1 MNVKNTTKRRS
12 KSISKAIMSML
23 LILGFV
29 PIVIM
34 AINSYIINIDTLRE
48 RNDIAKQGA
57 VATIQKART
66 DLNKTTN
73 DKLTEVSRQP
83 IFENDFDFKQIRRD
97 LQLTISGDDSY
108 TNVIFINQNGKFTS
122 AKSIKDTA
130 DLRTKDW
137 YKGAIQKEG
146 QIYWT
151 TPHYLEATGQWLTTA
166 STVVRNKKGDSGVI
180 CFNVS
185 YDGIINEFAD
195 MKVGRTGS
203 LTLVSNTGNVINS
216 TGNENAGTVYKIG
229 KNISQSPEF
238 KAIANSKKRKG
249 TLHIK
254 GESKT
259 QDIYF
264 DKGNNSSV
272 TWTFAKV
279 SKKDLT
285 TEQTALFRNTV
296 FIFIVIGI
304 LIVIATIASVRWIT
318 DGVGIFKNRIQEA
331 ASGNLNKLDK
341 YDPSIK
347 QHLLKKLA
355 AKFVSPDPNGHEFN
369 QIAYEYNLMI
379 DATAELIGHVQT
391 NSAKVDEMSTS
402 LLDLS
407 KQTDRAIDEVAQT
420 ITGIADVTSSQ
431 AQETQESVTK
441 LEELSKVIDELNESV
456 QQMNSESDESSK
468 INQANMNTMD
478 KVNSNWVA
486 ELDDMKALSQSVQNM
501 NTNIQD
507 ITKIINVIN
516 EISRQTNLL
525 ALNASIEAASAGEAG
540 KGFSVVAAEI
550 RKLAEQSAASTKEIE
565 DIIDNIKNQS
575 TEMVDKTNSSVEG
588 GQKQSKLI
596 QEAIKSTMEVFKRNQ
611 EMAQKVAG
619 VAEASDKIEEVQA
632 KVLEG
637 LESIS
642 ASTQENAAGTEEV
655 SANSEEVLATMDE
668 FTQHVSD
675 LRDISGQLKK
685 ETDKLTI
692 ER

>member
-1 MNVKNTTKRRS
+1 MKNTTKRRS

-34 AINSYIINIDTLRE
+34 AINSYMINIDMLRE
-48 RNDIAKQGA
+48 RNDLAKQSA

-66 DLNKTTN
+66 DLRKTTN

-97 LQLTISGDDSY
+97 LRLAISGDDAY
-108 TNVIFINQNGKFTS
+108 PNVIFINQNGKFTS

-151 TPHYLEATGQWLTTA
+151 TPHYLETTGQWLTTA

-216 TGNENAGTVYKIG
+216 AGNENAGTVYKIG

-249 TLHIK
+249 TVHIK

-264 DKGNNSSV
+264 DKGKNSSV

-279 SKKDLT
+279 SKNDLT
-285 TEQTALFRNTV
+285 TEQTVLFRNTV
-296 FIFIVIGI
+296 FIIIVIGI

-318 DGVGIFKNRIQEA
+318 DGIDIFKNRIQEA

-347 QHLLKKLA
+347 QPTLKKLA

-456 QQMNSESDESSK
+456 QQMNAESDESAK
-468 INQANMNTMD
+468 INQNNMNTMD
-478 KVNSNWVA
+478 SVNSNWVA

-501 NTNIQD
+501 NADIQD

-596 QEAIKSTMEVFKRNQ
+596 QEAIKSTLEVFKRNQ

-619 VAEASDKIEEVQA
+619 VAEASEKIEEVQG

-655 SANSEEVLATMDE
+655 SANAEEVLATMDE
-668 FTQHVSD
+668 FTQHVADLHQIAEQSD
-675 LRDISGQLKK
+675 EQANRF
-685 ETDKLTI
+685 KL
-692 ER
+692 

>member
-1 MNVKNTTKRRS
+1 MKVENTTKTRG
-12 KSISKAIMSML
+12 KSISRPIMIML

-29 PIVIM
+29 PIIIM
-34 AINSYIINIDTLRE
+34 AVTSYMSNIDMLQE
-48 RNDIAKQGA
+48 RNELSKQSA
-57 VATIQKART
+57 VATLQKART
-66 DLNKTTN
+66 DLNKTTT

-83 IFENDFDFKQIRRD
+83 MFEKDFDFNQIRRE
-97 LQLTISGDDSY
+97 LNLAISGNDEY
-108 TNVIFINQNGKFTS
+108 TNAIFINQKGKFTS
-122 AKSIKDTA
+122 TQGIKDTA
-130 DLRTKDW
+130 DLRTKAW
-137 YKGAIQKEG
+137 YKGAVQKDG

-151 TPHYLEATGQWLTTA
+151 TPHYLAATGQWLTTA

-185 YDGIINEFAD
+185 YDDIIKEFAD

-216 TGNENAGTVYKIG
+216 TGNKNSGTVYKIG
-229 KNISQSPEF
+229 KNISQTPEF
-238 KAIANSKKRKG
+238 KAISKSKKRKG
-249 TLHIK
+249 TIHIK
-254 GESKT
+254 GETKT
-259 QDIYF
+259 QNIYF

-279 SKKDLT
+279 GKDDFK
-285 TEQTALFRNTV
+285 TEQVVLFRNTV
-296 FIFIVIGI
+296 FIIVIIGI
-304 LIVIATIASVRWIT
+304 LIVITTITSVHWIK
-318 DGVGIFKNRIQEA
+318 DGIDIFKNRIQEA
-331 ASGNLNKLDK
+331 ASGNMNKLDK

-347 QHLLKKLA
+347 QHPLKKLA
-355 AKFVSPDPNGHEFN
+355 AKLVSPDPNGHEFN
-369 QIAYEYNLMI
+369 QIAYEYNQMI

-407 KQTDRAIDEVAQT
+407 KQTDRAVDEVAQT

-456 QQMNSESDESSK
+456 QQMNAESVESAK
-468 INQANMNTMD
+468 INQDNMNTMD
-478 KVNSNWVA
+478 KVNSNWSN

-501 NTNIQD
+501 NTDIQD

-565 DIIDNIKNQS
+565 SIIDNIKQQS
-575 TEMVDKTNSSVEG
+575 TAMVDKTNSSVEG

-596 QEAIKSTMEVFKRNQ
+596 QDAIKSTMDVFKRNQ
-611 EMAQKVAG
+611 DMAERVSG
-619 VAEASDKIEEVQA
+619 VAEASTKIEEVQA

-668 FTQHVSD
+668 FTQHVAD
-675 LRDISGQLKK
+675 LQQIAEQLDEQANRFKV
-685 ETDKLTI
+685 
-692 ER
+692 